1 MLFVQVE
8 LRTKVAQ
15 EKSEVLP
22 PALRADLMTSVIIQ
36 ASCFLIGLACLHRLC
51 QKCSMRGSSATM
63 DILFKRKMA
72 EFQAAMMQA
81 CSSFG
86 FILLQD

>member
-1 MLFVQVE
+1 MLFVQVD

-22 PALRADLMTSVIIQ
+22 PALRADLMTSVIIP
-36 ASCFLIGLACLHRLC
+36 ASLFFVGLACLHRLC

-72 EFQAAMMQA
+72 EFQAAMTQA
-81 CSSFG
+81 CFCFWFYSVAG
-86 FILLQD
+86 